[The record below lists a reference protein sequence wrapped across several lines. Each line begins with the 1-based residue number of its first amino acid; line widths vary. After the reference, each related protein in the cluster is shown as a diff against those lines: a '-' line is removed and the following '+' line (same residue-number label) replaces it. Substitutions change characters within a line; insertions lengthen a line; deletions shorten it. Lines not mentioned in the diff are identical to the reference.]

1 VPRKSR
7 TISQTQLAEELG
19 ISQALVSLILNGRR
33 QGIHS
38 DTYDRVWDHAMRRG
52 YHPKGMRLDPRALSL
67 FAKQVAVVL
76 RRPLRLHSL
85 SRYFSLIQEGL
96 HSALQEEGLTVTY
109 LGAEDTLDAPRLER
123 LLPGGGHGFRGLVI
137 FGQVS
142 RDFLDRLLQQESPI
156 VSICASFPGLCHSV
170 ASNEA
175 QSLTYLVKHLRD
187 LGHQRIGWIGGSP
200 EHERHDLRLDAFR
213 SALAGVG
220 LTLDPRY
227 TVIRRESDRAAG
239 ADAIFTLAEHQ
250 RRRDFPSAFI
260 CYNCLMAAGA
270 IRALEHEGWSVP
282 DDVSIVGA
290 DRPRPD
296 SAEGRRITG
305 AGTDPILLGAAAAGL
320 LTRSNGS
327 TPASPPSSIP
337 AAGPNG
343 CTNGNS
349 TDGNGSTPPARLG
362 HTMSLNGKNGHRPAA
377 SPGFVD
383 LVLPSELVVATSCGP
398 APA

>member
-1 VPRKSR
+1 
-7 TISQTQLAEELG
+7 
-19 ISQALVSLILNGRR
+19 
-33 QGIHS
+33 
-38 DTYDRVWDHAMRRG
+38 MRRG

-96 HSALQEEGLTVTY
+96 HSALQEEGITVTY
-109 LGAEDTLDAPRLER
+109 LGAEDTLDSPRLER
-123 LLPGGGHGFRGLVI
+123 LLPGGGQGFRGLVI

-142 RDFLDRLLQQESPI
+142 RDFLERLRRQESPI

-170 ASNEA
+170 ASDEV
-175 QSLTYLVKHLRD
+175 QSLTHLVKHLRR

-200 EHERHDLRLDAFR
+200 EHERHDLRLAAFR
-213 SALAGVG
+213 DALAEVG

-227 TVIRRESDRAAG
+227 TVIRQESDRAAG

-250 RRRDFPSAFI
+250 RRRDFPSAFV

-270 IRALEHEGWSVP
+270 IGALEHEGWSVP

-296 SAEGRRITG
+296 SSAGRRITG
-305 AGTDPILLGAAAAGL
+305 AGTDPFQLGAAAAGL
-320 LTRSNGS
+320 LTRSNGAA
-327 TPASPPSSIP
+327 PASPDSPSP

-343 CTNGNS
+343 TDHGKMANGNG
-349 TDGNGSTPPARLG
+349 TTPPANLG
-362 HTMSLNGKNGHRPAA
+362 HAPSVNGTNGHRTGLLP
-377 SPGFVD
+377 SFVD
-383 LVLPSELVVATSCGP
+383 LVLPSELVVASSCGP